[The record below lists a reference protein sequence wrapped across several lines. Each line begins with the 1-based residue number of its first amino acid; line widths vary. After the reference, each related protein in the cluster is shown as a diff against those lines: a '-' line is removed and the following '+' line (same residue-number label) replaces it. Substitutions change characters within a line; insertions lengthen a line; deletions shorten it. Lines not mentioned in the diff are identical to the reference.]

1 MRSRAAVFQEVASKA
16 LKTAFPVL
24 AVIAI
29 YYALTLALLNF
40 MQALGNRFGTMA
52 SGVERVT
59 HFAMW
64 DGPAVIPALL
74 GVFMLV
80 MAYELWMRKRTAL
93 VVFCSFIVL
102 QAAIDMFRGMSRGAT
117 AVTVMVAM
125 VLALAV
131 KQFPGRPDPRALKRF
146 KVVAPALAVVFF
158 TTGVVGLFIMRDYYG
173 LRGTNVYGLGYK
185 ALTVVAGTS
194 NLRFVGWHAV
204 FRGALIVLAICGT
217 IYVFYLLFRP
227 HRPGTQT
234 AQEEAEAR
242 RLVEDYGTD
251 SLAYFNTRHDKNK
264 FFYGRDSFIAY
275 RLVGDVAV
283 VSGDPVGPAG
293 EIPEAID
300 AFREYCLERGW
311 RFTVLGASG
320 NLMPYYEEAGLKGY
334 AMGEETIVSVED
346 FTLEGRDV
354 RKLRQSVNK
363 LAKAGY
369 TMEFLYTAS
378 IPAHM
383 KHDLERISVDW
394 RGGKEETGFSM
405 GLGRLMSSE
414 DPDCLLAVA
423 YDPEMQPIGFL
434 HFVPMYPRAGYSLD
448 VHRSRLDSPGALSEF
463 MIAKTALFLKS
474 EGYRQMSL
482 HFLAWAQH
490 YRDDRESPGN
500 PFWRAVANVMDHFLP
515 IVSVYGFDKKFN
527 PAWKKRMLLH
537 EGFID
542 LLVAGIVAATAES
555 AFSVTRPSDR
565 KK

>member
-1 MRSRAAVFQEVASKA
+1 MRSRAAVFQEVASRA

-52 SGVERVT
+52 AGVERVT

-80 MAYELWMRKRTAL
+80 IAYELWMRKRAAL
-93 VVFCSFIVL
+93 VVFCGFIVL
-102 QAAIDMFRGMSRGAT
+102 QAAVDMMRGMSRGAMT
-117 AVTVMVAM
+117 VTVLVAM
-125 VLALAV
+125 VLALAI
-131 KQFPGRPDPRALKRF
+131 KQFPGRPDPASLRKAKIM
-146 KVVAPALAVVFF
+146 APALALVFF
-158 TTGVVGLFIMRDYYG
+158 STGIVGLFLMRDYYG
-173 LRGTNVYGLGYK
+173 LRGTNVYGLGYR

-194 NLRFVGWHAV
+194 NLRFTGWHVV
-204 FRGALIVLAICGT
+204 FRGSLIVLAICGT

-227 HRPGTQT
+227 YRQGAQGMGT
-234 AQEEAEAR
+234 ENEAR
-242 RLVEDYGTD
+242 RLVRDYGSD

-264 FFYGRDSFIAY
+264 FFYGDNSFIAY
-275 RLVGDVAV
+275 RVVGDVAV
-283 VSGDPVGPAG
+283 VSGDPVGPA
-293 EIPEAID
+293 EDIPKAID
-300 AFREYCLERGW
+300 AFREHCLERGW
-311 RFTVLGASG
+311 KFTVLGASG

-334 AMGEETIVSVED
+334 AMGDETIISVED

-369 TMEFLYTAS
+369 TMEFMYTAS

-394 RGGKEETGFSM
+394 RGGKAETGFSM

-423 YDPEMQPIGFL
+423 YDPDREPIGFL
-434 HFVPMYPRAGYSLD
+434 HFVPMYPRVGYSLD
-448 VHRSRLDSPGALSEF
+448 VHRSKVDSPGALSEF
-463 MIAKTALFLKS
+463 MIAQTAMFLKG
-474 EGYRQMSL
+474 EGFRQMSL

-490 YRDDRESPGN
+490 YRDDRDTPGN
-500 PFWRAVANVMDHFLP
+500 PFWRVVASVLDRLLP
-515 IVSVYGFDKKFN
+515 IVSVYTFDKKFN
-527 PAWKKRMLLH
+527 PMWKKRMLLH
-537 EGFID
+537 EGYVD
-542 LLVAGIVAATAES
+542 LLLAGIVAASAES
-555 AFSVTRPSDR
+555 AFAVTRPSDR
-565 KK
+565 K